1 MKFLNTISV
10 KIWGSFTVVLFV
22 IFLFITIY
30 YPNQQHK
37 AFTDFKKNELKEIAN
52 TIALGVELSLKNDD
66 FEGLKKTV
74 ELASNKK
81 DFEYVAVFLY
91 ENNKKQLLT
100 SFPEINN
107 DKTLSENN
115 NKFIFEKATFN
126 TDNFNGEV
134 LISFS
139 KKKINDTVNA
149 LNRPLYITIF
159 ALLVLSVILFY
170 LIANQISK
178 PIKNLIKI
186 TKELQYENYQ
196 TIIPNS
202 NANDEIGD
210 LNNAIIDLQISLNES
225 RRNNKNLTDG
235 LEEEIQKR
243 TIELEKTNFS
253 LLDAQSKARIS
264 NFHYSSVDKRWE
276 ASSVFYDIVGLDKQK
291 QYPITTLL
299 LLFSKEDRKELAHF
313 IDGKYNNSRE
323 RARDF
328 KLVRQDNKNIVWIDL
343 KCLIHFN
350 EKGELLNIQ
359 GTIQDITYRKKIE
372 EELQELSLVAKNTSN
387 SVIIT
392 DANKRIKWVNNSA
405 INMTGYSFEEMIG
418 KSPKMFQFEK
428 TNPTTIT
435 KIQQLLDNNQEVK
448 VEILNRSKT
457 GNEYWLELN
466 IVPLKN
472 SKNEVYGYIA
482 VETDITELKNS
493 EDAIRRMNETLEN
506 RVLENTKK
514 NLDLSRMI
522 VEQEKL
528 ATIGEISAGIAHD
541 LNTPLGSAKVGAEN
555 LAYVLNEISQ
565 LFPLLSSE
573 EQFLVNELSKEFK
586 AALLI
591 SGVQKRKE
599 KESVINFLEQEL
611 NYEQE
616 NLLLLAQKLIDC
628 RILHER
634 KDIIAKITKLTDP
647 ITFLNVLVNQ
657 QYKDSLLESII
668 TSTERAA
675 EVVKDIRSFINKGS
689 TPDRIEV
696 DLQKNIQVVLN
707 VFNHELRKN
716 ISLETSFEDN
726 LKIQGFDVKLFQL
739 WSNLLKNSIE
749 AMDSSIDK
757 KITISTKSIENFSRV
772 EISNS
777 GPQIPDEI
785 INNIFKKFFSTKR
798 DKSGTGLGLSIVK
811 NVVGEHNAKIQVVST
826 EEKTT
831 FIIDFPK
838 TNNFS

>member
-10 KIWGSFTVVLFV
+10 KIWGSFTLVLFV

-100 SFPEINN
+100 SYPEINN

-115 NKFIFEKATFN
+115 DKFIFEKATFN

-159 ALLVLSVILFY
+159 ALLVLSIILFY

-186 TKELQYENYQ
+186 TKELQTENYQ
-196 TIIPNS
+196 TIIPSS

-210 LNNAIIDLQISLNES
+210 LNNAIIDLQFSLNES
-225 RRNNKNLTDG
+225 RRNNKNLTEC
-235 LEEEIQKR
+235 LEEEILKR

-253 LLDAQSKARIS
+253 LIEAQSNAKIS
-264 NFHYSSVDKRWE
+264 NFYYSSLNKKWE

-291 QYPITTLL
+291 NYPVSSLLTL
-299 LLFSKEDRKELAHF
+299 FIPEDRKELALF
-313 IDGKYNNSRE
+313 LAGKDNNSRE
-323 RARDF
+323 LARDF
-328 KLVRQDNKNIVWIDL
+328 KLVRQDNKTTVWIDL
-343 KCLIHFN
+343 RCLVDFN
-350 EKGELLNIQ
+350 EKGELLNFQ
-359 GTIQDITYRKKIE
+359 GTIQDISYRKKIE

-418 KSPKMFQFEK
+418 KSPKMFQFDK
-428 TNPTTIT
+428 TNPTTIA
-435 KIQQLLDNNQEVK
+435 KIKQLLDNNQEVK

-493 EDAIRRMNETLEN
+493 EDAVRRMNETLEN

-555 LAYVLNEISQ
+555 LAYVLNEITQ

-586 AALLI
+586 AGLLI

-599 KESVINFLEQEL
+599 KEFVINFLEQEL

-628 RILHER
+628 RILHEQ

-647 ITFLNVLVNQ
+647 ITFLKVLVNL

-675 EVVKDIRSFINKGS
+675 EVVKDIRSFINKGT

-749 AMDSSIDK
+749 AMDSTVDK
-757 KITISTKSIENFSRV
+757 KITISTKSIENFCRV

-838 TNNFS
+838 TNTF